1 MYKITVN
8 DGDIAYGVKEMV
20 CDTEA
25 DLEIL
30 PDCAMGS
37 TVIVIETGS
46 VYIRNSRDEWVK
58 L

>member
-1 MYKITVN
+1 MYKITMN
-8 DGDIAYGVKEMV
+8 DGDVAYGVKEFV
-20 CDTEA
+20 CDTET

>member
-8 DGDIAYGVKEMV
+8 DGDVSYGVKEIV

-25 DLEIL
+25 DLDGL

>member
-8 DGDIAYGVKEMV
+8 DGDIAYGIKEIV
-20 CDTEA
+20 CDTEE
-25 DLEIL
+25 DLKFL
-30 PDCAMGS
+30 PDCVMGS

-46 VYIRNSRDEWVK
+46 VYIRNSKDEWVK